1 MTLFSDDDQKQIE
14 AAIAEVE
21 KKSATELVVAILP
34 QSGDY
39 RLPRLLVAACWSLAA
54 GLALATFWPEE
65 SAIVA
70 LLLQVPI
77 AVVSYL
83 ALGIA
88 PLWRA
93 LIHPAR
99 AAAEV
104 ERRAF
109 ALFAERG
116 LHNTRDR
123 TGMLI
128 LVSELEHRVVIL
140 GDRAIHERVG
150 DSGWQ
155 AHVDRI
161 VRGIRHGQA
170 AAGVVEV
177 IRELEKTHGEL
188 LPVAAGDTN
197 ELANEIIRK

>member
-34 QSGDY
+34 RSGDY
-39 RLPRLLVAACWSLAA
+39 RLPRALAAACWSLAA
-54 GLALATFWPEE
+54 GLAIATFRPHE
-65 SAIVA
+65 SALEA
-70 LLLQVPI
+70 LLLQIPVAI
-77 AVVSYL
+77 VAYVL
-83 ALGIA
+83 LGIA
-88 PLWRA
+88 PLWRL

-109 ALFAERG
+109 SLFAERG
-116 LHNTRDR
+116 LHHTRDR

-161 VRGIRHGQA
+161 VRGIRQRQP
-170 AAGVVEV
+170 AAGLLEV

-188 LPVAAGDTN
+188 LPVTAGDTN
-197 ELANEIIRK
+197 ELSNEIIRK